1 MESISKKYPIDEDKR
16 IRNWVIFGKGYS
28 NVRVQ
33 DSSTGREF
41 SDIEFGYGQ
50 INFKGSKD
58 KLMDLLLELYR
69 DERDFKVID
78 YFEKDSEEYNFYVYG
93 PDNILKK

>member
-1 MESISKKYPIDEDKR
+1 MESINKKYPIDENKT
-16 IRNWVIFGKGYS
+16 IRDWVIFGKGYR
-28 NVRVQ
+28 NVMVE
-33 DSSTGREF
+33 DGNTGREF

-58 KLMDLLLELYR
+58 KLMDLVLELYR

-78 YFEKDSEEYNFYVYG
+78 YFEKDSDEYNLYVYG